1 MAAERVTTDQT
12 ITNGCAGDE
21 SWRTLVVVIPIEEI
35 SYFSS
40 ILEAYDNEFLV
51 RTYDKAAGLVYI
63 WYAAGSESTL
73 EQVLLEFRSEFIVTE
88 VARHHGMAG
97 LDEVYPE

>member
-1 MAAERVTTDQT
+1 MKPR
-12 ITNGCAGDE
+12 CASDE
-21 SWRTLVVVIPIEEI
+21 GWRTLVVVLPPSEI

-51 RTYDKAAGLVYI
+51 RTYDKAIGLVYV
-63 WYAAGSESTL
+63 WYGEASGA
-73 EQVLLEFRSEFIVTE
+73 LLERVLHDLRSDMMIRE
-88 VARHHGMAG
+88 VERHVGMAG